1 MKQLTNILCGTDL
14 SDGAREAGRAAAAWA
29 ACLGAQVQLVH
40 VIDDPGAEQDF
51 DGSAD
56 TRYESQRTALE
67 REAET
72 LSDEFNVT
80 VTPVLTAGTPEER
93 LVGTARTTRSGLIV
107 VSSLGRRKPHRWL
120 LGSVAERVAQLS
132 PVPVLVVR
140 DSTPLVAWASD
151 KRALRIVA
159 GIDFAAPSR
168 AAMRWLGEMRNCAP
182 CDVQVTR
189 VVSPPQEY
197 ARLGLSPPPAP
208 DALPA
213 NVERLL
219 RRELR
224 RWIGPVQGSGDLS
237 WCLRVGTGRVET
249 DLAREAERVAA
260 DLVVIGLGRRT
271 RTARRW
277 QGSVS
282 RGVLHIAE
290 GNILTVP
297 PGAGDRAAVTKFE
310 RVLVCT
316 DFSDA
321 ANRAIPI
328 AYGLVPTG
336 GVVHLLHVVDS
347 EESVT
352 RRIHERLNALIPADA
367 EERKIISVAEVSPSE
382 SVHLAILQLANRR
395 GVDAICMTT
404 HGRTALSQVLLGSN
418 AQEVVRRAHQAV
430 VLVPPALA

>member
-1 MKQLTNILCGTDL
+1 MKQLTNILCGTDF
-14 SDGAREAGRAAAAWA
+14 SDGSREAGRVAAAWG
-29 ACLGAQVQLVH
+29 ACFGAHVQLVH
-40 VIDDPGAEQDF
+40 VIDDLGAEQDF
-51 DGSAD
+51 DGSD
-56 TRYESQRTALE
+56 TARYDRHRITLQG
-67 REAET
+67 EAEA
-72 LSDEFNVT
+72 LSREFDVA
-80 VTPVLTAGTPEER
+80 VTPVLIAGIPEE
-93 LVGTARTTRSGLIV
+93 LLLSTARTTRSGLIV
-107 VSSLGRRKPHRWL
+107 VSSLGRRKLHRWL

-132 PVPVLVVR
+132 VMPVLVVR
-140 DSTPLVAWASD
+140 DSTPLIAWASS

-159 GIDFAAPSR
+159 GVDFGTPSR
-168 AAMRWLGEMRNCAP
+168 AAMRWLGEMRGCAP

-197 ARLGLSPPPAP
+197 ARLGLSPAAP
-208 DALPA
+208 IDALPP

-219 RRELR
+219 QRELR
-224 RWIGPVQGSGDLS
+224 RWIGPVEGKGDLS
-237 WCLRVGTGRVET
+237 WCLRVGTGRVES

-260 DLVVIGLGRRT
+260 DLVVIGVGRRT
-271 RTARRW
+271 RTPRRW

-297 PGAGDRAAVTKFE
+297 PGSSDSAAVAKFE

-336 GVVHLLHVVDS
+336 GVVHLLHVVDTA
-347 EESVT
+347 EDVT
-352 RRIHERLNALIPADA
+352 PHIHERLHALIPSDAD
-367 EERKIISVAEVSPSE
+367 ERKITSVVEVSPSE

-418 AQEVVRRAHQAV
+418 AQEVIRRAHQAV
-430 VLVPPALA
+430 VLVPPALT